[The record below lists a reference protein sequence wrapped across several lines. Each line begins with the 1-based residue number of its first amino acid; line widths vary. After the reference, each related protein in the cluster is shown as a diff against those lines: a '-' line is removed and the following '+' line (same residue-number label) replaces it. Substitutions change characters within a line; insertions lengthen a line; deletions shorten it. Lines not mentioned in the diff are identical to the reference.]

1 MHTFLKPKQILSIYL
16 CAPLGALLAQTPTD
30 AVETPVSYEIAL
42 ERALQNDPVL
52 RSFETRY
59 DAAEGQVEQAG
70 LRPNPVVGVEM
81 ENAFGT
87 GPFRDVQGAE
97 LTLCISQLIE
107 TAGKRSKRSELARSE
122 KSLIDWERELRVAN
136 LEADVRA
143 AFVDVLL
150 AQESI
155 ELREAQLELTERS
168 QSETQ
173 RLVEA
178 ARSSE
183 VELSR
188 SNLAVRQQDFAL
200 QQAQRNLAAARGRL
214 AVLWGDSLQTEY
226 RVTGSVQLDSQV
238 PELAELTVLLPQ
250 TAYIAQ
256 YESHL
261 LNRESALTLEKANAR
276 QDFEVFGGGRYFNEQ
291 SGDAAFVVGV
301 QIPWPIF
308 DKNQGNIRSARAEL
322 RGVEYEKAI
331 TRRELLRA
339 LADAYQT
346 LVAAHEE
353 AASLQADLL
362 PSAEHT
368 LKESEKAYEQGRFT
382 LLSVLESRA
391 TLFQIREAYLDAL
404 GRYATAQAR
413 IQALT
418 RPASIK

>member
-1 MHTFLKPKQILSIYL
+1 MHTFLKSKQIISIYL

-30 AVETPVSYEIAL
+30 LAETPVSYEIAL
-42 ERALQNDPVL
+42 DRALQNDPVL
-52 RSFETRY
+52 RSFKTRY

-97 LTLCISQLIE
+97 VTLGISQLIE
-107 TAGKRSKRSELARSE
+107 TAGKRSKRRELARSK

-143 AFVDVLL
+143 VFIDVLL
-150 AQESI
+150 AQKSI

-188 SNLAVRQQDFAL
+188 SNLAVRQQDFAV

-238 PELAELTVLLPQ
+238 PELTALTALLPQ
-250 TAYIAQ
+250 TAYIGQ
-256 YESHL
+256 YQSYF
-261 LNRESALTLEKANAR
+261 LNKEASLTLEKAKAKP
-276 QDFEVFGGGRYFNEQ
+276 DFEVFGGGRYFNEQ
-291 SGDAAFVVGV
+291 SGNSAFVVGV
-301 QIPWPIF
+301 QIPWPLF

-322 RGVEYEKAI
+322 RGVEHQQAI
-331 TRRELLRA
+331 TQRELLRA
-339 LADAYQT
+339 LTNAYQT
-346 LVAAHEE
+346 LVIAHEE
-353 AASLQADLL
+353 ATSLHADLL
-362 PSAEHT
+362 PSAEQT

-382 LLSVLESRA
+382 LLSVLESRT
-391 TLFQIREAYLDAL
+391 TLFEIREAYLDTL
-404 GRYATAQAR
+404 GRYAAAQAQ
-413 IQALT
+413 IEALT
-418 RPASIK
+418 RPASIQ